1 MLWSSVAF
9 AQDAA
14 AKSPSFLEQMFPFIF
29 LFIVLWFLMIRPQQK
44 KMKLHNEFLNNLKRG
59 DEVLTSGGI
68 YGVVEGLNDRFVTLE
83 IANDTKIRI
92 LKNQIVSSAKEEVKK

>member
-1 MLWSSVAF
+1 MFWSSIAW

-14 AKSPSFLEQMFPFIF
+14 PKGPSFLEQMFPFIF

-44 KMKLHNEFLNNLKRG
+44 KMKLHQEFLGALKRG
-59 DEVLTSGGI
+59 DEVLTSGGV

-83 IANDTKIRI
+83 IANEVKIRI
-92 LKNQIVSSAKEEVKK
+92 LKSQIVSTAKEEPKK